1 MVLVI
6 LKIKDL
12 KLSAPSH
19 IAKLQQPKDQTFIR
33 HLSTNVGQVLFTVTT
48 TLHEETCLCR
58 VFSKGFQG
66 ACVRECV
73 AMLFDI
79 VFRCYGKFKKIIKFL
94 DSGAVDVQS
103 TEF

>member
-19 IAKLQQPKDQTFIR
+19 IAKLQQQKDQTFIR

-48 TLHEETCLCR
+48 TLHEETCFCR
-58 VFSKGFQG
+58 VFSKGFQELVFMNVLL
-66 ACVRECV
+66 CCSTCCST
-73 AMLFDI
+73 MLFFD
-79 VFRCYGKFKKIIKFL
+79 VMVNLKK
-94 DSGAVDVQS
+94 
-103 TEF
+103 